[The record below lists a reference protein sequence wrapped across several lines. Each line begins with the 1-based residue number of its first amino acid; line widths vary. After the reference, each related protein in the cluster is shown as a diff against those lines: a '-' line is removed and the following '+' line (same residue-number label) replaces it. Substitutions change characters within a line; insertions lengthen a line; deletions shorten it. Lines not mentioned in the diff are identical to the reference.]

1 MIIDSFLNSSKN
13 SWSSD
18 NFDIQPNFN
27 KYPDIGF
34 PTSNEK
40 ALINLGVI
48 LDGNFLSYFRE
59 PPNQPD
65 IDENDDPVFAENKV
79 ILNSTSNS
87 RLILVSS
94 NNLVSDPVI
103 NLISSSIGSG
113 YIEPLNL
120 VENLIDWSLE
130 DVDLLKIRGRS
141 QFVKT
146 LPPLTKQVMMK
157 IEFAIYCLSF
167 IFIIFIWAFSKLY
180 LNKSN
185 SKKMLEIKIN

>member
-1 MIIDSFLNSSKN
+1 MDKKIISIINQNKKSDHRFFLNSSKN

-146 LPPLTKQVMMK
+146 LPPLN
-157 IEFAIYCLSF
+157 EAG
-167 IFIIFIWAFSKLY
+167 
-180 LNKSN
+180 NDEN
-185 SKKMLEIKIN
+185 